1 MRGKLCQ
8 SNVKRNME
16 EHSAKAAL
24 KRRTFLVNCV
34 KGTAVSTVGLGITG
48 AGASYYARHIE
59 PSWFDITHQQLQL
72 PRLAEAF
79 HGYRLVHITDIH
91 ADRTFMTAERLAGI
105 VQMINTLQADLIAIT
120 GDFVTDYLP
129 GLEGTLAELSKLRA
143 RNGVIGVL
151 GNHDHPAGVEWIR
164 GCLRANRIQELND
177 KTYTVRRGTQM
188 LHFVGLDDLWPTN
201 WGTPAPVWSHLPL
214 LNQLT
219 TSLPAEGAAILLVHE
234 PDFADVAASN
244 GRLDLQISG
253 HSHGG
258 QVCIPFYGPLKR
270 VLPPLSRKYPLGNY
284 SIGKMILYTNRGL
297 GLLEPQIR
305 FNCRPEIAV
314 MDLYTP

>member
-1 MRGKLCQ
+1 MGVHPV
-8 SNVKRNME
+8 NAV
-16 EHSAKAAL
+16 L
-24 KRRTFLVNCV
+24 KRRTFLMNGV
-34 KGTAVSTVGLGITG
+34 KGTVVSTVGLGVTG

-72 PRLAEAF
+72 PRLTEAF

-91 ADRTFMTAERLAGI
+91 ADWTFMTAERLAGI
-105 VQMINTLQADLIAIT
+105 VQMVNTLQADLIAIT

-129 GLEGTLAELSKLRA
+129 GLEETLAELSKLHA
-143 RNGVIGVL
+143 RDGVLGVL

-164 GCLRANRIQELND
+164 ACLRANQIRELND
-177 KTYTVRRGTQM
+177 RTYTIRRGTQM

-201 WGTPAPVWSHLPL
+201 RGTPASVWSHLPL
-214 LNQLT
+214 LTHLT

-244 GRLDLQISG
+244 GRFDLQISG

-258 QVCIPFYGPLKR
+258 QACIPLYGPLKR
-270 VLPPLSRKYPLGNY
+270 VLPPLSRKYPLGTY
-284 SIGKMILYTNRGL
+284 RIGEMMLYTNRGL
-297 GLLEPQIR
+297 GMLRPQIR
-305 FNCRPEIAV
+305 FHCRPEIAV
-314 MDLYTP
+314 MDLLTL